1 MAVHVRTVFGDQLTD
16 RPAPGPPPHRPA
28 SPWRRRLI
36 WLGAVLLTVVIGLQL
51 TGSFPERWVID
62 ISGIFDRFQTWVI
75 DNNQTSPF
83 FTYLFNPIK
92 DGLGA
97 VLDQVVNM
105 LNRMTFLGVIVGATA
120 IAGIAAGWRLA
131 LLASVGFVLMGLF
144 GLWEQSMETLGLVLV
159 SVGVGLLIGIPLGI
173 WAGRHDRAEK
183 LLRPLLD
190 AAQTVPAYSY
200 LLPLV
205 LLFGIGPAT
214 ALIST
219 VIFALPPAVRLTSLG
234 IRGVPATALEVSE
247 SFGATERQT
256 LQKVQLPMAKPSI
269 MLGVNQTIMMAL
281 GMVVIA
287 AIVAAGGLGREVLD
301 GLQALDVGRALN
313 GGITIVVMAIVLD
326 RVSYAWSTRD
336 RRRRPTVDVGGRSF
350 THRQAAWAAVA
361 VTVAAVLIGR
371 YLLKQ
376 QEFPTGWTISV
387 ADPTNSFVDWLK
399 RNVSGVT
406 NTISDWLIL
415 YALDPLKRL
424 LVNLPWWMIAGGTGV
439 LAWRLSRRIGLAVFC
454 FACLLSIGLL
464 GMWDKAMDTL
474 SQVLVAVVISIAIA
488 IPLGIASA
496 RSDRFQRLLK
506 PLLDTMQT
514 MPAFVYL
521 VPVIALFQ
529 LGRVPGVIA
538 SVVYSLPPCIRLTDL
553 GIRQV
558 PKETVEAA
566 VSYGATP
573 WQLLRKVELP
583 LARPSILLGINQTIM
598 MVLSVVIIA
607 GLIGAGALGF
617 QAVFGLTH
625 NEIGLGVAAGI
636 CILLLAIVID
646 RITQA
651 MGMASR
657 SMRGPVGTGGIGW
670 WTRILAITDKS
681 NEGMASVPLPQD
693 TVGKGEV

>member
-36 WLGAVLLTVVIGLQL
+36 WLGAVLVTVVIGLQL

-75 DNNQTSPF
+75 DNNQTSPL

-97 VLDQVVNM
+97 VLDQVVNV

-131 LLASVGFVLMGLF
+131 LLTSVGFVLMGLF
-144 GLWEQSMETLGLVLV
+144 GLWEQSMETLALVLV

-336 RRRRPTVDVGGRSF
+336 RRRRPTVDVLGRSF

-361 VTVAAVLIGR
+361 ATVAAVLIGR

-399 RNVSGVT
+399 GNVSGVT

-439 LAWRLSRRIGLAVFC
+439 LAWRLSRRVGLAVFC
-454 FACLLSIGLL
+454 FACLMSIGLL

-496 RSDRFQRLLK
+496 RSERFQRLLK
-506 PLLDTMQT
+506 PVLDTMQT

-625 NEIGLGVAAGI
+625 NEIGLGVAAGV

-670 WTRILAITDKS
+670 WTRVRAITGKS
-681 NEGMASVPLPQD
+681 S
-693 TVGKGEV
+693 

>member
-1 MAVHVRTVFGDQLTD
+1 MATDVRS
-16 RPAPGPPPHRPA
+16 APGAKLGDLQSPGVAPHRPE

-36 WLGAVLLTVVIGLQL
+36 WLGAILVTVVIGLQL
-51 TGSFPERWVID
+51 TGGFPERWVID
-62 ISGIFDRFQTWVI
+62 ISGVFDRFQTWVI
-75 DNNQTSPF
+75 DNNQTSPL

-92 DGLGA
+92 DGLAA
-97 VLDQVVNM
+97 VLDLVTNV
-105 LNRMTFLGVIVGATA
+105 LNRMTFLGVIVGA
-120 IAGIAAGWRLA
+120 AGLAAVAAGWRMAVLT
-131 LLASVGFVLMGLF
+131 LIGFVLMGLF
-144 GLWEQSMETLGLVLV
+144 GLWEQSMETLALVLV
-159 SVGVGLLIGIPLGI
+159 SVSVGLLIGIPLGI
-173 WAGRHDRAEK
+173 WAGRHDLAER
-183 LLRPLLD
+183 LLRPVLD
-190 AAQTVPAYSY
+190 GMQTIPAYSY

-219 VIFALPPAVRLTSLG
+219 VIFALPPPVRLTSLG
-234 IRGVPATALEVSE
+234 IRGVPATAVEVSE
-247 SFGATERQT
+247 SFGSTERQT

-326 RVSYAWSTRD
+326 RVSYAWSVRD
-336 RRRRPTVDVGGRSF
+336 RRRRPTVDVIGRSF
-350 THRQAAWAAVA
+350 THRQVA
-361 VTVAAVLIGR
+361 VGAVVATVAAVLIGR
-371 YLLKQ
+371 YVLKQ
-376 QEFPTGWTISV
+376 QDFPTGWTLSV

-424 LVNLPWWMIAGGTGV
+424 LVNLPWWMFAGGTGV
-439 LAWRLSRRIGLAVFC
+439 FAWRLSRRAGLGLFC
-454 FACLLSIGLL
+454 FTCLLSIGLL
-464 GMWDKAMDTL
+464 GMWDNAMDTL
-474 SQVLVAVVISIAIA
+474 SQVLVAMVISVAIA

-496 RSDRFQRLLK
+496 RSDRFQRVLK

-558 PKETVEAA
+558 PTETVEAA

-598 MVLSVVIIA
+598 MALSVVIIA

-625 NEIGLGVAAGI
+625 NEIGLGIAAGV

-651 MGMASR
+651 MGMAPR
-657 SMRGPVGTGGIGW
+657 SMRGPVGTAGMGW
-670 WTRILAITDKS
+670 WTRVRAITGKS
-681 NEGMASVPLPQD
+681 EEGEESVPVPED
-693 TVGKGEV
+693 AF

>member
-16 RPAPGPPPHRPA
+16 LPTPGPPPHRPA
-28 SPWRRRLI
+28 SPWPRRLI
-36 WLGAVLLTVVIGLQL
+36 WLGAVLVTVVIGLQL

-62 ISGIFDRFQTWVI
+62 INGIFDRFQTWVI
-75 DNNQTSPF
+75 DNNQTSPL

-97 VLDQVVNM
+97 VLDQVVNV
-105 LNRMTFLGVIVGATA
+105 LNRMTFLGVIVGATGL
-120 IAGIAAGWRLA
+120 AGVAAGWRLA
-131 LLASVGFVLMGLF
+131 LLTAVGFVLMGLF
-144 GLWEQSMETLGLVLV
+144 GLWEQSMETLALVLV

-301 GLQALDVGRALN
+301 GLQALDVGEALN

-326 RVSYAWSTRD
+326 RVSYAWSVRD
-336 RRRRPTVDVGGRSF
+336 RRRRPTVDLLGRSF
-350 THRQAAWAAVA
+350 THRQAAWAAVVA
-361 VTVAAVLIGR
+361 TLAAVLIGR

-496 RSDRFQRLLK
+496 RGDRFKRVLK
-506 PLLDTMQT
+506 PVLDTMQT

-670 WTRILAITDKS
+670 WTRVRAITGKS
-681 NEGMASVPLPQD
+681 G
-693 TVGKGEV
+693 

>member
-1 MAVHVRTVFGDQLTD
+1 MAVHVRTVPGDQLTD
-16 RPAPGPPPHRPA
+16 LPAAGPPPHQPA

-36 WLGAVLLTVVIGLQL
+36 WLGAVIVTVLVGLQL

-75 DNNQTSPF
+75 DNNQTSPL

-97 VLDQVVNM
+97 VLDQVVNV
-105 LNRMTFLGVIVGATA
+105 LNRMTFLGVIVGATGL
-120 IAGIAAGWRLA
+120 AGVAAGWRMA
-131 LLASVGFVLMGLF
+131 LLTSVGFVLMGLF
-144 GLWEQSMETLGLVLV
+144 GLWEQSMETLALVLV

-234 IRGVPATALEVSE
+234 IRGVPATSLEVSE
-247 SFGATERQT
+247 SFGATDRQT

-301 GLQALDVGRALN
+301 GLQALDVGEALN

-326 RVSYAWSTRD
+326 RVSYAWSVRD
-336 RRRRPTVDVGGRSF
+336 RRRRPTVDVLGRSF
-350 THRQAAWAAVA
+350 THRQAAWAAVVA
-361 VTVAAVLIGR
+361 TLAAVLIGR

-424 LVNLPWWMIAGGTGV
+424 LVNLPWWMIAGGTAV

-496 RSDRFQRLLK
+496 RSDRFQRVLK
-506 PLLDTMQT
+506 PVLDTMQT

-670 WTRILAITDKS
+670 WTRVRAITGKS
-681 NEGMASVPLPQD
+681 G
-693 TVGKGEV
+693 